1 MAAAALKRATSV
13 LCRIRP
19 LMPASLRQSSHTG
32 RIVSEK
38 MLARKK
44 NHYFFLAVSVN
55 LCSRNV
61 ELRPEAV
68 GDATSESFFQSGAT
82 ASSPTSAAE
91 IFPFV
96 WLRDNCPCSECYGYN
111 DRLVQLADFPL
122 DVKPSG
128 AEVMCNKHTMTFSE
142 RPISKIFS
150 KSVLP

>member
-1 MAAAALKRATSV
+1 M
-13 LCRIRP
+13 
-19 LMPASLRQSSHTG
+19 
-32 RIVSEK
+32 
-38 MLARKK
+38 
-44 NHYFFLAVSVN
+44 N